1 MDAEGVDCLMRPPR
15 LKLGLRFKITAYIS
29 FIVIITAAVLG
40 WFLVRQQVQEISAHL
55 KEKGAVLGRNV
66 ASASEYGVLTGN
78 TSMFDSIIAGL
89 SKEKDVAYCIIYNNR
104 GEILARTPKLPHHIE
119 GISPAAAYEMNEWA
133 RNVTSLDIRSYTR
146 DETRTPVFDVAA
158 PIMTQRTPFLSGEE
172 VIFAVGEQGRAEGV
186 PERIGVARVGISLD
200 SMNKEIHQARR
211 TILTVTVMVVLLA
224 IGVTVFLVRV
234 IVNPVQQL
242 VNATERVASGNLD
255 HLVSINTNDE
265 IGDLGA
271 SFNKMTRDLKRYR
284 TELEDYSRTLEQKV
298 EERTKALRLMNEELQ
313 RTNQQIEAVSKL
325 KSEFLANMSHE
336 LRTPLNAI
344 IGFSEILC
352 DQSFGGLNEKQIK
365 YAQNVVVSGK
375 HLLQLI
381 NEILDL
387 AKVESGKMSVNVETF
402 PVRGVLAE
410 IANFARGLAA
420 KKEIAVRE
428 RFSPKLVT
436 VTADPKKFKQI
447 FYNLLSN
454 AIKFTPAGGWVEVTT
469 DIIGDFEI
477 ADGDQVVL
485 KRYAEFCVRDTG
497 IGVDK
502 ADHERIFQE
511 FQQVDGSYS
520 RQYEGTGLGLAL
532 TKKLV
537 ELHHG
542 SIWIESE
549 KGKGAAF
556 YFTIPL
562 TDKDITEQRKPAIAA
577 DDGALLGKAGGQEIK
592 ETILVVEDDPHSFE
606 LISTYLE
613 GAGYNVV
620 HARTGEEALKMAHS
634 AHPAFIAL
642 DIILPDIDGW
652 KILQELKSSGTT
664 RDIPVIIT
672 SVLQDEETGFSMG
685 AADYIVK
692 PVSGRELLS
701 RLERL
706 RETTVH
712 GQIANVLVVD
722 DDEKFVDLLAS
733 MLDGQSFVI
742 DRAYTGLQA
751 IEHASRRK
759 PDLIF
764 LDLILPDMSG
774 FEVVEFLKMEAGTKD
789 IPIIIVTA
797 KDLTEQEKQSLNGK
811 IEAIAKKGQYGK
823 DDFLDEVKRVER
835 LVRTRKEEV

>member
-1 MDAEGVDCLMRPPR
+1 MRLPR
-15 LKLGLRFKITAYIS
+15 LRLGLRFKITAYIS
-29 FIVIITAAVLG
+29 LIVIITAAVLG
-40 WFLVRQQVQEISAHL
+40 WFLVRQQVQEISEHL

-78 TSMFDSIIAGL
+78 KSIFDSIIAGL

-104 GEILARTPKLPHHIE
+104 GEILARTPTLPHHIE
-119 GISPAAAYEMNEWA
+119 GISPGAAYEMNEWA
-133 RNVTSLDIRSYTR
+133 RNVTSLDIRSYTK
-146 DETRTPVFDVAA
+146 DETRTPVFDIAA
-158 PIMTQRTPFLSGEE
+158 PIITERTPSLSGEE
-172 VIFAVGEQGRAEGV
+172 VVFAVGEEGRAEGI
-186 PERIGVARVGISLD
+186 PEKIGVARVGISLD
-200 SMNKEIHQARR
+200 SMNEEIHNARH
-211 TILTVTVMVVLLA
+211 TILQVTVMVVLLA
-224 IGVTVFLVRV
+224 IAMTVFLVRV

-242 VNATERVASGNLD
+242 VSATERIAAGNLD

-265 IGDLGA
+265 IGELGA

-284 TELEDYSRTLEQKV
+284 TELEEYSRTLEQKV

-352 DQSFGGLNEKQIK
+352 DQSFGQLNEKQIK

-387 AKVESGKMSVNVETF
+387 AKVESGKMSLNLETF
-402 PVRGVLAE
+402 SVKGVLAE

-420 KKEIAVRE
+420 KKEISVRE
-428 RFSPKLVT
+428 RFSPKLIT

-454 AIKFTPAGGWVEVTT
+454 AIKFTPAGGWIEIST
-469 DIIGDFEI
+469 DVLGDFEMG
-477 ADGDQVVL
+477 DGDQIVL
-485 KRYAEFCVRDTG
+485 KRYAEFCVKDSG
-497 IGVDK
+497 IGVDR

-511 FQQVDGSYS
+511 FQQVDGSHA

-537 ELHHG
+537 ELHQG

-549 KGKGAAF
+549 RGKGAAF

-562 TDKDITEQRKPAIAA
+562 TDRDITEPRKLPVAVGAEGGLRAA
-577 DDGALLGKAGGQEIK
+577 NRRADGRD
-592 ETILVVEDDPHSFE
+592 TILVVEDDPHSFE
-606 LISTYLE
+606 LISAYLL
-613 GAGYNVV
+613 GAGYTVE
-620 HARTGEEALKMAHS
+620 HAATGKDALRMAKS
-634 AHPAFIAL
+634 VNPSIIAL
-642 DIILPDIDGW
+642 DIILPDMDGW
-652 KILQELKSSGTT
+652 RVLQELKASEAT

-672 SVLQDEETGFSMG
+672 SVLQDEDMGFSMG

-692 PVSGRELLS
+692 PVSGHELLS
-701 RLERL
+701 RVERV
-706 RETTVH
+706 RESMSH

-722 DDEKFVDLLAS
+722 DDEKFVELLAS
-733 MLDGQSFVI
+733 MFEGQSFNI

-751 IEHASRRK
+751 IELASRRK

-764 LDLILPDMSG
+764 LDLLLPDISG
-774 FEVVEFLKMEAGTKD
+774 FEVAEFLKMDAATKD
-789 IPIIIVTA
+789 IPIIIVSA
-797 KDLTEQEKQSLNGK
+797 KDLTEEEKQSLYGK

-823 DDFLDEVKRVER
+823 KDFLDEVRRVER
-835 LVRTRKEEV
+835 LVRTRKAEV